1 VLIPQK
7 AVKELL
13 DKTIVMV
20 VTADNQAESRQV
32 KLGNQVG
39 DMWVVEEG
47 LTGEETVIVE
57 GIDKVKKG
65 TALAVTVLEAG
76 ETAAFSQQ

>member
-1 VLIPQK
+1 
-7 AVKELL
+7 
-13 DKTIVMV
+13 MV
-20 VTADNQAESRQV
+20 VTADYKAESRQV

-76 ETAAFSQQ
+76 EAAAFSQQ